1 MNIGVFAFSLG
12 KICRLDS
19 CHRLTLNT
27 VTFINYKYR
36 FEVLALANNDRV
48 LGKTEYF

>member
-1 MNIGVFAFSLG
+1 MNVGVFASSLG
-12 KICRLDS
+12 KICRLS

-27 VTFINYKYR
+27 FTFMKFKYR

-48 LGKTEYF
+48 LSRTE